1 MAKRTQEV
9 VPVRPIVIGHYT
21 LHETG
26 ITVKGTPNF
35 SEHEGV
41 GAFINR
47 AAKASRWW
55 RADWM
60 RYGESRADWQTRLSQ
75 VVHHTGLSEKT
86 LKNERAVAAIEPS
99 RRRDDV
105 EFELHAAVA
114 GLPATEQTYWLEQV
128 AEHGWG
134 LRELRLEVRAA
145 KRRRVIDG
153 QATLMGQYRV
163 FLCDCPWLYGDRPPS
178 GSGAQQHYPGM
189 GVDALSKLPVEA
201 HAAKNAVMFFWVTAP
216 FLYYASQPDLG
227 PDPYRVIRA
236 WGFTPKTGM
245 VWDKVM
251 NAFGNYV
258 SIRHEHLLICTRGS
272 CLPDRPTPMF
282 DSVFTERQ
290 DGEHSGKPE
299 SVRTMVER
307 LYDGPYCELFGR
319 ERHEG
324 WDVFGNDARLWADEK
339 ASA

>member
-1 MAKRTQEV
+1 MAKRTQDV

-26 ITVKGTPNF
+26 IAVKGTPNF
-35 SEHEGV
+35 AEHEGV

-75 VVHHTGLSEKT
+75 VIHHTGLSEKT
-86 LKNERAVAAIEPS
+86 LKNERSVAAIEPS

-114 GLPATEQTYWLEQV
+114 GLSAKEQSFWLEEV
-128 AEHGWG
+128 HSHGWG
-134 LRELRLEVRAA
+134 LRELRLELRAA
-145 KRRRVIDG
+145 KRRRIIEG
-153 QATLMGQYRV
+153 QATLMGQYRALLV
-163 FLCDCPWLYGDRPPS
+163 DFPWIYGNKPPS
-178 GSGAQQHYPGM
+178 GSGAQQHYPGISIED
-189 GVDALSKLPVEA
+189 GCKLPVEA
-201 HAAKNAVMFFWVTAP
+201 HAMKHAVMFFWVTAP
-216 FLYYASQPDLG
+216 FLYYASDGLT
-227 PDPYRVIRA
+227 PDPYRLIRA

-245 VWDKVM
+245 VWDKGDH
-251 NAFGNYV
+251 NFGNYV
-258 SIRHEHLLICTRGS
+258 SVRHEHLLICTRGS
-272 CLPDRPTPMF
+272 CTPDRPTPMF

-290 DGEHSGKPE
+290 TAEHSGKPE
-299 SVRTMVER
+299 LVRAMIER
-307 LYDGPYCELFGR
+307 LYDGPYLELFGR

-324 WDVFGNDARLWADEK
+324 WDVFGNDARLWAEEK